1 MNRIRML
8 GLACAALLAGA
19 AIAAPPTPEEDE
31 ARIEELMLVDSASA
45 AATTSPGVGT
55 GAPTTPQIPDET
67 TPVIA
72 AVAPPEVQENDDWLV
87 THPDGDGL
95 TFDDLATHVGR
106 QVIIKTV
113 NEREHR
119 GKILAANTKEVSL
132 SVRRSG
138 GRATYVLRREQVQHI
153 TPLGG

>member
-31 ARIEELMLVDSASA
+31 ARIEELMHTDSAPVPA
-45 AATTSPGVGT
+45 AADT
-55 GAPTTPQIPDET
+55 ATPATPATPDEF

-72 AVAPPEVQENDDWLV
+72 AVAPPQAQENDDWLV

-106 QVIIKTV
+106 QVIIKTT

-119 GKILAANTKEVSL
+119 GKILAANTKEVTL

-138 GRATYVLRREQVQHI
+138 GRATYVLHREQVQHI